1 MMTSECFVYIQMPGS
16 LEVVTAG
23 RFRHEVLPDG
33 SAVGLYIYGSRY
45 LARPDAVPLDPFNLP
60 LEPTEFQTTQLNG
73 MFGALR
79 DVAPDFWGRRVID
92 RRYSERDLTE
102 FDYLLHGGPGRIG
115 ALIFGPDVTPPV
127 PDARGALPGFHDLAD
142 LRKAAELIE
151 QDEPV
156 TEDLQ
161 EMLDPGSSVGGAR
174 PKTVIRQDGVTWLAK
189 FPQLGDPWCNA
200 AVEGGMLRLAA
211 RCGIRVPE
219 IRVEPVGQEKILLV
233 KRFDREPFHGGEL
246 RHRMVSALTV
256 LALDDSV
263 TERSGWSYLAFA
275 DEIQRWSEDPASDK
289 RELFRRM
296 VFNALISNAD
306 EHPRNHAMLAPGEG
320 WRLSPAYDLTP
331 SRARSLEHRDLA
343 MVAGTLGRVASREN
357 LLSEAL
363 RFGFDV
369 DEANDVIDGMKAA
382 IEEHWC
388 ADILASEGKEED
400 CEAARSAF
408 LYPGFEIERNPA
420 GKSSWNWV

>member
-1 MMTSECFVYIQMPGS
+1 MTSECFVYVQMPGS

-33 SAVGLYIYGSRY
+33 SAVGLFIHGNRY

-60 LEPTEFQTTQLNG
+60 LEPTEFRTTQLNG

-79 DVAPDFWGRRVID
+79 DLAPDFWGRRVID
-92 RRYSERDLTE
+92 RRYPDRDLTE
-102 FDYLLHGGPGRIG
+102 FDYLVHGGPGRIG
-115 ALIFGPDVTPPV
+115 ALSFGPDVEPPA
-127 PDARGALPGFHDLAD
+127 PDSWRALPGFHDLAE

-151 QDEPV
+151 ADEPV
-156 TEDLQ
+156 PEDLQ
-161 EMLDPGSSVGGAR
+161 EMLEPGSSVGGAR
-174 PKTVIRQDGVTWLAK
+174 PKTVIREDGVTWLAK
-189 FPQLGDPWCNA
+189 FPQRRDPWCNA

-219 IRVEPVGQEKILLV
+219 TRVEPVGQEKVLLV
-233 KRFDREPFHGGEL
+233 KRFDREPFEGGVI

-256 LALDDSV
+256 LDLDDSV
-263 TERSGWSYLAFA
+263 TERPGWSYLAFA

-296 VFNALISNAD
+296 VFNALISNTD
-306 EHPRNHAMLAPGEG
+306 DHPRNHAMLAPGEG

-331 SRARSLEHRDLA
+331 SRSRSVEHRDLA
-343 MVAGTLGRVASREN
+343 MVAGKLGRVASREN
-357 LLSEAL
+357 LLSEAP
-363 RFGFDV
+363 RFGFEV
-369 DEANDVIDGMKAA
+369 DGASDEIDEMKAV
-382 IEEHWC
+382 IQEHWC
-388 ADILASEGKEED
+388 AEILAAEGTEED
-400 CEAARSAF
+400 CEAARGAF

-420 GKSSWNWV
+420 GKPTGDRG